1 MYAQTEQ
8 GRLLELLYDQMPGGA
23 SLCAVMPWKES
34 IGDDETA
41 FSISCQL
48 RHQPAFP
55 EICEIIFNSQ
65 CVSRV
70 PVKYTVS
77 LPRDQFSKLLV
88 FGAALLVTSSMHV

>member
-8 GRLLELLYDQMPGGA
+8 GRLLELFYDQMPGGA
-23 SLCAVMPWKES
+23 SFCAVEPWIEA

-55 EICEIIFNSQ
+55 EIGKTLLTTK
-65 CVSRV
+65 CVKSV
-70 PVKYTVS
+70 PVKYI
-77 LPRDQFSKLLV
+77 
-88 FGAALLVTSSMHV
+88 TSTRTDMLSNSAWFLAQPCWS